1 MSNGEIIK
9 KLRTEIGMTQTE
21 LAEKIGTSKQNIY
34 KYENGIITNIPSDR
48 LQALSDVFGVSPA
61 IFFKSPAE
69 NENSTPQTERD
80 VLKQRIIELLSQ
92 LTDDE
97 LKEAARFL
105 AYLISSQDK

>member
-61 IFFKSPAE
+61 IFFKSSAE
-69 NENSTPQTERD
+69 NENSAP
-80 VLKQRIIELLSQ
+80 
-92 LTDDE
+92 
-97 LKEAARFL
+97 
-105 AYLISSQDK
+105 QDKCAGRGFESVHQLHKK